1 MNKLA
6 NLAPFQGSIRKN
18 AEVISTVKSSNSLQG
33 NFREAL
39 DAIKVV
45 DRSQTVEYHE
55 EKTLTNVE
63 QENLLDDSAIE
74 SIEKA
79 LYEIETYLRDGANS
93 PEFEDVLNALPLEL
107 VNQIMTF
114 VSTIKYD
121 ESQLNLDKVTS
132 SSELIGLL
140 LIIKTYVENNP
151 SQQKKGLLNL
161 IETLKVKYSD
171 MVSKEPPS
179 VMHTTNIRYQK
190 FIHELMENIENI
202 LTKSEKPISELQS
215 RIHYLHTV
223 HARYFS
229 TPKGIEK
236 PQTIITNIQEQ
247 NVSTITQNQRLTNE
261 TIPLN
266 EAGSNLVSKAQQF
279 SIFVEQSNTPLP
291 NQQQFIRQFQNILA
305 RSSFLNNGGQQK
317 LLINLYPEHLGSLRI
332 ELLQTESGMI
342 ARIMAS
348 TSQAKELLE
357 SQLANLRHTFI
368 AQNISVDKIEVS
380 TQLQYQTERN
390 MQRENEHQQEQ
401 RQQSDRQQD
410 EQSKQEHGGDETS
423 FTSTLLNELVNF
435 KV

>member
-1 MNKLA
+1 
-6 NLAPFQGSIRKN
+6 
-18 AEVISTVKSSNSLQG
+18 
-33 NFREAL
+33 
-39 DAIKVV
+39 
-45 DRSQTVEYHE
+45 
-55 EKTLTNVE
+55 
-63 QENLLDDSAIE
+63 
-74 SIEKA
+74 
-79 LYEIETYLRDGANS
+79 
-93 PEFEDVLNALPLEL
+93 
-107 VNQIMTF
+107 
-114 VSTIKYD
+114 
-121 ESQLNLDKVTS
+121 
-132 SSELIGLL
+132 
-140 LIIKTYVENNP
+140 
-151 SQQKKGLLNL
+151 
-161 IETLKVKYSD
+161 
-171 MVSKEPPS
+171 
-179 VMHTTNIRYQK
+179 
-190 FIHELMENIENI
+190 
-202 LTKSEKPISELQS
+202 
-215 RIHYLHTV
+215 
-223 HARYFS
+223 
-229 TPKGIEK
+229 